1 MALEDGS
8 VNPDLEAL
16 SNEACRKRTAP
27 SVEKP
32 GPS

>member
-1 MALEDGS
+1 MTLAYGS
-8 VNPDLEAL
+8 VSPDLEAL

-27 SVEKP
+27 DVEKP